1 MKQTKKQSLIEVI
14 TNTAIGF
21 LISLVSTFII
31 FPLVDIESTGGKN
44 VIITIF
50 FTAISIARSYI
61 VRRYFNKKK

>member
-44 VIITIF
+44 VIVTIF
-50 FTAISIARSYI
+50 FTGISIARSYI